1 MICSFLSLPPVVL
14 ALLKG
19 LAVIC
24 VIFPIAGACSM
35 AERKVS
41 AWLQGRFGP
50 NRVIV
55 PWFEWVPFLGRGLQR
70 LGVFN
75 LLADGGKLLFKE
87 DPLPGHVNKFY
98 FMIAPAIAIIPA
110 FTTVAVVP
118 FGAYLDQAGQVVPLM
133 LANVDVGVLAVFA
146 IASLGI
152 YSMILAGWASNSKYP
167 FLGSVRASAQLVS
180 YELSLTLSVLP
191 LFLWVNAP
199 GTEGSLSL
207 VRAVAFQSGTWHG
220 FSAASWG
227 GVWFVFLMPV
237 SAFVFLIALFAET
250 NRLPFDMIESEADLV
265 GGFHTE
271 YGSFK
276 WSLFFVAEYAHMTVG
291 SGVFVLLFF
300 GGWNPLPWLPI
311 GTLFGWLGLVP
322 STGHFSYAIAITQG
336 VLSIAVFLAKVLFM
350 IFFFMWVRWTVPRFR
365 YDQVMR
371 IGWRRLLP
379 LAIAN
384 VVVYAI
390 VIALLQRS

>member
-1 MICSFLSLPPVVL
+1 MNLFLQIPPVVL
-14 ALLKG
+14 GLLKG

-50 NRVIV
+50 NRVMV
-55 PWFEWVPFLGRGLQR
+55 PWFEWIPFLGRGLQR

-110 FTTVAVVP
+110 FTTVVVVP
-118 FGAYLDQAGQVVPLM
+118 FGAYVDQAGQVVPLM
-133 LANVDVGVLAVFA
+133 LANVDVGLLAVFA

-191 LFLWVNAP
+191 VFLWVNAP
-199 GTEGSLSL
+199 GTGASLSL
-207 VRAVAFQSGTWHG
+207 VRVVAFQSLPGFWGGTW
-220 FSAASWG
+220 FI
-227 GVWFVFLMPV
+227 FLMPV

-311 GTLFGWLGLVP
+311 GTLFGWLGLVQ
-322 STGHFSYAIAITQG
+322 SAGQFSYAIAITQG
-336 VLSIAVFLAKVLFM
+336 VLSIAIFLAKVLFM

-379 LAIAN
+379 LALAN

-390 VIALLQRS
+390 MIALLQEN

>member
-1 MICSFLSLPPVVL
+1 
-14 ALLKG
+14 
-19 LAVIC
+19 
-24 VIFPIAGACSM
+24 
-35 AERKVS
+35 
-41 AWLQGRFGP
+41 
-50 NRVIV
+50 
-55 PWFEWVPFLGRGLQR
+55 
-70 LGVFN
+70 VFN

-110 FTTVAVVP
+110 FTTVVVVP
-118 FGAYLDQAGQVVPLM
+118 FGAYFDQAGQVVPLM
-133 LANVDVGVLAVFA
+133 LANVDVGLLAVFA

-191 LFLWVNAP
+191 VFLWVNAP
-199 GTEGSLSL
+199 GTGASLSL
-207 VRAVAFQSGTWHG
+207 VRVVAFQSLPGFWGGTW
-220 FSAASWG
+220 FI
-227 GVWFVFLMPV
+227 FLMPV

-311 GTLFGWLGLVP
+311 GTLFGWLGLVQ
-322 STGHFSYAIAITQG
+322 SAGQFSYAIAITQG
-336 VLSIAVFLAKVLFM
+336 VLSIAIFLAKVLFM

-379 LAIAN
+379 LALVN
-384 VVVYAI
+384 VVVYA
-390 VIALLQRS
+390 LLVAAIQK

>member
-1 MICSFLSLPPVVL
+1 MIDFWNNLHPVL
-14 ALLKG
+14 QGLLKG

-24 VIFPIAGACSM
+24 VIFPIAGASSM

-41 AWLQGRFGP
+41 AWLQGRYGP

-55 PWFEWVPFLGRGLQR
+55 PWFAWMPFLGRGLQR

-75 LLADGGKLLFKE
+75 LLADGGKLLFKQ
-87 DPLPGHVNKFY
+87 DPLPGHVRKIY
-98 FMIAPAIAIIPA
+98 FLMAPGIAIIPA
-110 FTTVAVVP
+110 FTTVTVVP
-118 FGAYLDQAGQVVPLM
+118 FGAYVDRSGHLVPLM
-133 LANVDVGVLAVFA
+133 LANLDIGVIAVFA

-167 FLGSVRASAQLVS
+167 FLGSVRASAQLIS

-191 LFLWVNAP
+191 VFLLINRP
-199 GTEGSLSL
+199 GMPATLSL
-207 VRAVAFQSGTWHG
+207 VDVVQQQSGVLPSWHG
-220 FSAASWG
+220 LWLI
-227 GVWFVFLMPV
+227 FVMPV
-237 SAFVFLIALFAET
+237 SALIFLVALFAET

-271 YGSFK
+271 YGAFK
-276 WSLFFVAEYAHMTVG
+276 WSLFFVAEYSHMVVG
-291 SGVFVLLFF
+291 SGVFVLIFF
-300 GGWNPLPWLPI
+300 GGWNPLPFLPLVKLLSGLQHVTGWAFWLNPFVMGI
-311 GTLFGWLGLVP
+311 V
-322 STGHFSYAIAITQG
+322 SIAI
-336 VLSIAVFLAKVLFM
+336 FLAKVLFM

-379 LAIAN
+379 LALAN
-384 VVVYAI
+384 VVAYALA
-390 VIALLQRS
+390 IAFLQSKG